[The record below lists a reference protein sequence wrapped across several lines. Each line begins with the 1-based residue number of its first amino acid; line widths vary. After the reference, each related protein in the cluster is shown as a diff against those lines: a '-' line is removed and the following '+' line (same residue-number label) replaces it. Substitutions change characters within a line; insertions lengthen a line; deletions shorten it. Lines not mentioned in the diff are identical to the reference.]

1 MPAATDAVNARRP
14 KGALA
19 RERLKA
25 AAVSVL
31 DRAGYHQLRIKDVT
45 AEAGVAAGLF
55 HHYYSDLKS
64 LIEEILDEYIAEF
77 EATEQIEK
85 DVSKGDWFNR
95 LRSHYEVAVRSYSEH
110 PGIINCINQFCADDP
125 AFRERWQ
132 MSYNRRLQL
141 LTDVF
146 PYVFPGSSLS
156 TAEVRLMVH
165 ALSGIGQDVL
175 RERYIERSP
184 DVLSLKLSEAE
195 LAEWLAALFYRGLF
209 ACNPPRSQLLHA
221 AKILTLKR

>member
-1 MPAATDAVNARRP
+1 
-14 KGALA
+14 
-19 RERLKA
+19 
-25 AAVSVL
+25 
-31 DRAGYHQLRIKDVT
+31 
-45 AEAGVAAGLF
+45 
-55 HHYYSDLKS
+55 
-64 LIEEILDEYIAEF
+64 
-77 EATEQIEK
+77 
-85 DVSKGDWFNR
+85 
-95 LRSHYEVAVRSYSEH
+95 
-110 PGIINCINQFCADDP
+110 
-125 AFRERWQ
+125 